1 MLIISSKGSYN
12 LWKFFEQWA
21 KNKDQISY
29 LCSLKNFLAQA
40 RMKTN
45 RSNESKIRKVE
56 NPKAQKL
63 LNKIQRDL
71 MRNGIITNTI
81 VDDLKTLR
89 PYAVEEQNPL
99 LAKVIRL
106 TYEHIETYETFNI
119 PIPEDEP
126 IEGLEGEEENLDV
139 DVETNTN
146 STIDPE
152 ESLDYLLSLMAE
164 SKNRVNE
171 LELREFSHSLLKY
184 AEEN

>member
-1 MLIISSKGSYN
+1 L
-12 LWKFFEQWA
+12 
-21 KNKDQISY
+21 
-29 LCSLKNFLAQA
+29 
-40 RMKTN
+40 
-45 RSNESKIRKVE
+45 E

-81 VDDLKTLR
+81 VEDLKELR
-89 PYAVEEQNPL
+89 PFAIEEKNPL

-106 TYEHIETYETFNI
+106 TYEHIETYQTFDI

-126 IEGLEGEEENLDV
+126 LEDAEGETTEEAR
-139 DVETNTN
+139 VE
-146 STIDPE
+146 PQ

-164 SKNRVNE
+164 SKNKVNA
-171 LELREFSHSLLKY
+171 LELREYSNNMIAY